1 MVLLWILNLVKI
13 TAQTI
18 SLSLPVLPLDFW
30 SQTPLAKGLVRE
42 ENCNVHCDVSL
53 LQVM

>member
-1 MVLLWILNLVKI
+1 MVLLRILNLVKI
-13 TAQTI
+13 TAQVI

-30 SQTPLAKGLVRE
+30 SQTPLAKGLIRE
-42 ENCNVHCDVSL
+42 ENCYVHCDVSL